1 MGKKAQQFTWNG
13 IDLDLL
19 RQVMDKP
26 ADEAVLALLKSG
38 SMDHLRTLLIEMA
51 QNDSIV
57 SDQLPKPM
65 YDFIKGELAYS
76 FSPEDIEFFNRTHEI
91 WKEKGMKFIFILM
104 FRSLPYTYMAE
115 KPANVLKM
123 TKLLIEQPERRIFET
138 AQFVFDVMDK
148 NWWEPDQ
155 RGILTALKV
164 RIMHAAMRHVIL
176 DNKKGEKWNEDWG
189 KPINQEDIVATN
201 QVFSLEFFKGMS
213 MLGDTLNQQE
223 QEAWFHTW
231 KTIGRIMGVQDELIC
246 KDLNE
251 AWTLQHTVY
260 AHLFKDKTEAG
271 IPLTKA
277 LVQTLQHFH
286 LPLEL
291 ILLIMKRMLAD
302 DQFPDCFD
310 RMLGPS
316 YQELYPEY
324 FAKHETTDEK
334 KKHEKLLRSHFHDHL
349 KKYYVTILDKKT
361 DYQKVKPKPGIIE
374 RIIAWVMKMI
384 GRIEDR
390 KHLID
395 IHIDILHG
403 ILHHIG
409 TNDLIDE
416 LDEKLI
422 EDSMSAL
429 SGIMIGILSVHFR
442 EGKQSGFRIPAD
454 LQENWSLT

>member
-1 MGKKAQQFTWNG
+1 MGKITRQFVWNG
-13 IDLDLL
+13 IDLEGL

-26 ADEAVLALLKSG
+26 ADEAVLALLKAN
-38 SMDHLRTLLIEMA
+38 SMDHLRTLLVEMA

-76 FSPEDIEFFNRTHEI
+76 FTPEDMVLFNQTNEI
-91 WKEKGMKFIFILM
+91 WKEKGMKFVFILM

-123 TKLLIEQPERRIFET
+123 TKLLIDQPERRIFET

-148 NWWEPDQ
+148 NWWEPDK

-176 DNKKGEKWNEDWG
+176 DNKKGEKWDEAWG

-213 MLGDTLNQQE
+213 MLGDTLSPEE
-223 QEAWFHTW
+223 QLAWFHTW
-231 KTIGRIMGVQDELIC
+231 KTIGKIMGVQDELIC
-246 KDLNE
+246 NDLNE
-251 AWTLQHTVY
+251 AWTLQHAVY
-260 AHLFKDKTEAG
+260 AHLFKDKTDAG

-277 LVQTLQHFH
+277 LVQTMQHFH
-286 LPLEL
+286 LSLEL
-291 ILLIMKRMLAD
+291 TLLMMKRMLAD

-316 YQELYPEY
+316 YKELYPEY
-324 FAKHETTDEK
+324 FAKYQTNDEK
-334 KKHEKLLRSHFHDHL
+334 EKHEKLLRTHFHDHL
-349 KKYYVTILDKKT
+349 KRYYLTILDKRA
-361 DYQKVKPKPGIIE
+361 DYQKVKSKQGIIE
-374 RIIAWVMKMI
+374 RIIAWVMKII
-384 GRIEDR
+384 GRVEDR
-390 KHLID
+390 RHLID
-395 IHIDILHG
+395 IHIDMLHN
-403 ILHHIG
+403 ILHHEG
-409 TNDLIDE
+409 TNDPVDE

-422 EDSMSAL
+422 MDSMSAL
-429 SGIMIGILSVHFR
+429 GGIMISILSLHFR
-442 EGKQSGFRIPAD
+442 EGKQSGFRIPTD
-454 LQENWSLT
+454 LQEYWKLT